1 MEHDKSL
8 YEKIASL
15 RINRIVFVS
24 NRKGWE
30 TPVIIRNI
38 TKLEPRDLQLLV
50 PGKGTDFKKMVALYQ
65 YYKDDGA
72 ESNQKLKN
80 EALTESESDEIIR
93 YIDIFKSNN
102 FTEHFQ
108 VNKYIADNG
117 LWNNFI
123 KIRSLNDHWLS
134 KDVPG
139 IQPKYFKIICRLL
152 KIQGGNGSPLVGCK
166 TY

>member
-1 MEHDKSL
+1 MEHDKNL

-24 NRKGWE
+24 NRKGRE

-38 TKLEPRDLQLLV
+38 TKLESKELHILV
-50 PGKGTDFKKMVALYQ
+50 PGKGTDFEKMVALYQ
-65 YYKDDGA
+65 YYKDYGA
-72 ESNQKLKN
+72 ENNQKLKN
-80 EALTESESDEIIR
+80 GALTESESDEVIR
-93 YIDIFKSNN
+93 YVDIFKSNN
-102 FTEHFQ
+102 FAEHFQ
-108 VNKYIADNG
+108 VNKYITDNG

-152 KIQGGNGSPLVGCK
+152 DIQGGNGSPLVGYK

>member
-50 PGKGTDFKKMVALYQ
+50 PGKGTDFEKMVALYQ

-72 ESNQKLKN
+72 ETKQKLKN
-80 EALTESESDEIIR
+80 GALTESESDEIIR
-93 YIDIFKSNN
+93 YVDIFKSNN
-102 FTEHFQ
+102 LTEHFQ
-108 VNKYIADNG
+108 VNKYISENG
-117 LWNNFI
+117 LWNNFET
-123 KIRSLNDHWLS
+123 IRSINNHGLN
-134 KDVPG
+134 KEIPG
-139 IQPKYFKIICRLL
+139 IQPKYFNIICSLL
-152 KIQGGNGSPLVGCK
+152 NIQGGTGSTLLGYK
-166 TY
+166 KY

>member
-1 MEHDKSL
+1 MEYDNNLH
-8 YEKIASL
+8 EKIASL

-38 TKLEPRDLQLLV
+38 TKLESKELQLLS
-50 PGKGTDFKKMVALYQ
+50 PGKGTDFEKMVALYQ
-65 YYKDDGA
+65 YYKDYGT
-72 ESNQKLKN
+72 ENNQKLKN
-80 EALTESESDEIIR
+80 GALTESESDEVIR
-93 YIDIFKSNN
+93 YVDIFKSNN

-108 VNKYIADNG
+108 VNKYITDNG

-152 KIQGGNGSPLVGCK
+152 NIQGGNGSPLVGYK